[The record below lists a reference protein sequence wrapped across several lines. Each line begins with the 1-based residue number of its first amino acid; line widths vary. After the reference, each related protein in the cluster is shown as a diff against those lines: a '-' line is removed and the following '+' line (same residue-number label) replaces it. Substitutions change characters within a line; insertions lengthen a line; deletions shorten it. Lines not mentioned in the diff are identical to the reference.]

1 MMLHDAHVHV
11 GQFRNL
17 YSSPEEVFAFLDAF
31 GVSRMAVSSIGTC
44 EGDPEIPIREVGRI
58 VELGKERITPVLWIN
73 PEWVESDALPR
84 LLNCGIAWKCI
95 KVHGYFSRW
104 EDCPELLQSVV
115 DLARKMNV
123 PFLFHTGGRPESDAG
138 SYLPIAKKNP
148 DVTFILAHSRP
159 VDQAIHV
166 MENCPNVMADTAFT
180 PEEDVAEMI
189 SHGLARRILWGTDYP
204 LQNVFYEGEDIVA
217 HFNARVEA
225 FIRMMNHEEWE
236 LVSHKN
242 YERVFCSI

>member
-1 MMLHDAHVHV
+1 MLHDAHVHV
-11 GQFRNL
+11 GQFRDL
-17 YSSPEEVFAFLDAF
+17 YSSPEDVFAFLDAF
-31 GVSRMAVSSIGTC
+31 RVSRMAVSSIGTC
-44 EGDPEIPIREVGRI
+44 EGDPEIPIREVGKI
-58 VELGKERITPVLWIN
+58 VELGRECITPVLWIN
-73 PEWVESDALPR
+73 PEWVESAALPR
-84 LLNCGIAWKCI
+84 LLNCGIEWKCI

-104 EDCPELLQSVV
+104 EECPELLQSVV

-138 SYLPIAKKNP
+138 SYLPIVKKNP

-159 VDQAIHV
+159 VNQAIQV
-166 MENCPNVMADTAFT
+166 MENCPNVLADTAFT

-189 SHGLARRILWGTDYP
+189 QRGFTGRILWGTDYP

-225 FIRMMNHEEWE
+225 FRRMMTSEEWG

-242 YERVFCSI
+242 YERVFP

>member
-11 GQFRNL
+11 GQFRDL
-17 YSSPEEVFAFLDAF
+17 YSSPEDVFAFLNAF

-44 EGDPEIPIREVGRI
+44 EGDPEIPIREVGKV
-58 VELGKERITPVLWIN
+58 VELGRERITPVLWIN
-73 PEWVESDALPR
+73 PEWVESAAMPR

-159 VDQAIHV
+159 VEQAIQV

-180 PEEDVAEMI
+180 SEEDVAEMI
-189 SHGLARRILWGTDYP
+189 RHGLADRILWGTDCP
-204 LQNVFYEGEDIVA
+204 LHNVFYEGEDIVA

-225 FIRMMNHEEWE
+225 FRRMMTHEEWE
-236 LVSHKN
+236 LVSHEN
-242 YERVFCSI
+242 YERVFNS

>member
-1 MMLHDAHVHV
+1 MVIHDSHIHV
-11 GQFRNL
+11 GQFRDL
-17 YSSPEEVFAFLDAF
+17 YSSPEEVFEFLDKI

-44 EGDPEIPIREVGRI
+44 GGDPEVPIREVSKI
-58 VELGKERITPVLWIN
+58 VELGKERVVPVLWLN
-73 PEWVESDALPR
+73 PEWIESDTLSR
-84 LLNCGIAWKCI
+84 LLASGIAWKCI

-104 EDCPELLQSVV
+104 EDCPELLQSAV

-159 VDQAIHV
+159 VNQAIQV
-166 MENCPNVMADTAFT
+166 MENCPNVLADTAFT

-189 SHGLARRILWGTDYP
+189 RHGLAERILWGTDYP
-204 LQNVFYEGEDIVA
+204 LHNVFYEGEDIVA
-217 HFNARVEA
+217 HLKSRIEA
-225 FIRMMNHEEWE
+225 FRNAMSSAEWKM
-236 LVSHKN
+236 VSHEN
-242 YERVFCSI
+242 FERAFDRS